1 MSDISVAV
9 AGVGNCASALVQ
21 GVEYYRENDTRSGLA
36 HPELGG
42 YRPSD
47 VEFVAAFDI
56 DRRKVGRDLSEAIY
70 AGPNCTG
77 VISESVPEQGVDV
90 RMGPPLDGVASHMNE
105 APAEESF
112 RVADRDPVDVAEVL
126 RETDADVLVNY
137 MPVGSQEAVEYY
149 ATSCLDAGVAMVNCM
164 PVFVASDSEWGNEF
178 EDAGL
183 PIVGDD
189 IKSQLG
195 ATVLHRTLAR
205 LFDQRGV
212 DLDATYQLN
221 VGGNTDFLNMLERE
235 RLETK
240 KISKTEAVQSQ
251 LTEKL
256 DDRAIHISPSDHV
269 SWLGDNKV
277 AFVRM
282 KGDGFGGAELTLEAR
297 LSVEDSPN
305 SGGMAIDAIR
315 ACKLALE
322 RDVGGPL
329 SAASAVTM
337 KHPPVQYTDEEAERR
352 FTRFAEEKSP

>member
-1 MSDISVAV
+1 MSDISVAI
-9 AGVGNCASALVQ
+9 AGVGNCASSLVQ
-21 GVEYYRENDTRSGLA
+21 GIEYYRENDAESGLA
-36 HPELGG
+36 HPLLGG

-47 VEFVAAFDI
+47 VEFVAAFDV
-56 DRRKVGRDLSEAIY
+56 DRRKVDRDLSEAIY
-70 AGPNCTG
+70 ADPNCTE
-77 VISESVPEQGVDV
+77 VVSESVPEQDV
-90 RMGPPLDGVASHMNE
+90 EVQMGPVLDGVASHMHE
-105 APAEESF
+105 SPAEESF
-112 RVADRDPVDVAEVL
+112 RVADREPVDVAEVL
-126 RETDADVLVNY
+126 QETGADVLVNY

-149 ATSCLDAGVAMVNCM
+149 ASSCLDAGVAMVNCM
-164 PVFVASDSEWGNEF
+164 PVFIASDLEWGNRF

-195 ATVLHRTLAR
+195 ATVFHRSLAR
-205 LFDQRGV
+205 LFDQRGI

-240 KISKTEAVQSQ
+240 KVSKTESVQSQ
-251 LTEKL
+251 LDEKL
-256 DDRAIHISPSDHV
+256 GDGDIHIGPSDHV
-269 SWLGDNKV
+269 PWLDDNKV

-315 ACKLALE
+315 ACKIALDRE
-322 RDVGGPL
+322 IAGPL
-329 SAASAVTM
+329 HEASAVTM

-352 FTRFAEEKSP
+352 FDRFAEGEPS